1 MAKPKWLLP
10 AGLGAAAVI
19 ILIIVALTAFRGGEE
34 ALAATDVKDK
44 IISMYGGE
52 VKDIQQDGSVYRVQ
66 LSRIDG
72 EFLAIVDSNDG
83 AIISLEKT
91 GNAELISEGDIKAK
105 LAERYG
111 AEPAGLTLK
120 DGIYSAKVE
129 KDTHITDVE
138 IDASTGDITKEEVTD
153 KAPAEPAEQPVATE
167 KPAAPKPSANQDQ
180 NKQNPNPNHNG
191 HQGNKGNSQAGNRG
205 NQSNTN
211 QPDKTARL
219 TENEAAAIALREV
232 RGELDDVDY
241 EDSND
246 GGYYI
251 VEIEAG
257 DMDAEVQVH
266 AITGRVMS
274 VVWDD

>member
-10 AGLGAAAVI
+10 AGLGAAAAI

-34 ALAATDVKDK
+34 ALAAEDVEQK

-52 VKDIQQDGSVYRVQ
+52 VKDIQQDGNVYRVQ

-72 EFLAIVDSNDG
+72 EFLAIVDSDGG

-91 GNAELISEGDIKAK
+91 GDTELIPEGDIKAK

-120 DGIYSAKVE
+120 DGIYSGKVE

-138 IDASTGDITKEEVTD
+138 IDASTGDIMNEEVTD
-153 KAPAEPAEQPVATE
+153 KAPAEQAEEPAAAE
-167 KPAAPKPSANQDQ
+167 KPAAPKPDTNQNQ
-180 NKQNPNPNHNG
+180 SKQNQNQNAGNPG
-191 HQGNKGNSQAGNRG
+191 GQTGNRG
-205 NQSNTN
+205 NQNSNS
-211 QPDKTARL
+211 QPAKTVRL
-219 TENEAAAIALREV
+219 TENEAAVIALREV

-241 EDSND
+241 EESDD

-257 DMDAEVQVH
+257 DMDAEVQIH

-274 VVWDD
+274 VLWDD

>member
-1 MAKPKWLLP
+1 MDGKKEEIGMAKPKWLLP

-34 ALAATDVKDK
+34 ALAATDVEQK

-52 VKDIQQDGSVYRVQ
+52 VKDIQQDGNVYRVQ

-72 EFLAIVDSNDG
+72 EFLAIVDSDGG

-91 GNAELISEGDIKAK
+91 GDTELIPEGDIKAK

-138 IDASTGDITKEEVTD
+138 IDASTGDIMNETVTD
-153 KAPAEPAEQPVATE
+153 KAPAEPVEEPAADE
-167 KPAAPKPSANQDQ
+167 KPAAPKPKPNQNQNAGNPGGQAN
-180 NKQNPNPNHNG
+180 
-191 HQGNKGNSQAGNRG
+191 NRG
-205 NQSNTN
+205 NQNSNS
-211 QPDKTARL
+211 QPAKTVRL
-219 TENEAAAIALREV
+219 TENEAAVIALREV
-232 RGELDDVDY
+232 HGELDDVDY
-241 EDSND
+241 EESDD

-251 VEIEAG
+251 VEIEAD
-257 DMDAEVQVH
+257 DMDAEVQIH

-274 VVWDD
+274 VLWDD